1 MPPAGRDTALA
12 VERNLDEWSS
22 KSQLNRTGF
31 VGGLIPREDQAPWP
45 DQASTFPE
53 LRERAVRMVF
63 ITPPAIPRSGRRY
76 DRSARSRDV
85 ALRRYVAGCAKPSAM
100 TASGRA

>member
-31 VGGLIPREDQAPWP
+31 VGGPLPKERIKPHGPTRKYFPRA
-45 DQASTFPE
+45 A
-53 LRERAVRMVF
+53 
-63 ITPPAIPRSGRRY
+63 
-76 DRSARSRDV
+76 
-85 ALRRYVAGCAKPSAM
+85 
-100 TASGRA
+100 